1 MVAVAAAL
9 EASWAVADIVAVDTS
24 LLAAAA
30 TATQTAADSLY

>member
-1 MVAVAAAL
+1 MAADSYLVA
-9 EASWAVADIVAVDTS
+9 SVADIVAVDTS